1 MSAWLLPFVWLIN
14 GVMALVWLL
23 TDHLW
28 QVGLA
33 GALGYAVLHAPETQK
48 QWTLGVAF
56 LALLAGIFAPFPV
69 SLFMLIM
76 TIAGVIAVRLE
87 RLNPQN
93 THWTMIRGLGLY
105 ALTAL
110 GFFTYHELILPSMS
124 DPTLVQGQAYINAIA
139 SFALYLVPL
148 GYLALLAQGMLV
160 HPPVQQD
167 PSEIIYRLRS
177 RGKP

>member
-14 GVMALVWLL
+14 GVMALLWMLL
-23 TDHLW
+23 DHLW
-28 QVGLA
+28 HVGLA
-33 GALGYAVLHAPETQK
+33 VALGYAVLHAPEAQK
-48 QWTLGVAF
+48 QWMLGVAL

-69 SLFMLIM
+69 ALLMLIM
-76 TIAGVIAVRLE
+76 VIAGQTAVRLE

-105 ALTAL
+105 ALSAL
-110 GFFTYHELILPSMS
+110 GFLAYHELILPSLS
-124 DPTLVQGQAYINAIA
+124 DPTLIQGQAYINAIA
-139 SFALYLVPL
+139 SYALYLLPL

-160 HPPVQQD
+160 HPPVQQN
-167 PSEIIYRLRS
+167 PSDIIYRLRS